1 MLFKYPNILYF
12 LFLLLIPIIIHL
24 VRWKRYRKVEFTN
37 VAFLQ
42 ELEIKSRKSR
52 KLKELL
58 ILLMRLLALTFLI
71 LAFAQPFKESL
82 ALQQNITQTQNI
94 IYLDNSKSMSILK
107 NNVTIWQTYLQ
118 KITQLPQKQEYTI
131 LTNDQI
137 FTDIAGSELKK
148 LLYNIKFSH
157 QSTNHQKIFTKLK
170 LLLSLDTHTRKN
182 IIYVSDLQNVF
193 NEKIQDSLFDTNTNY
208 YFLNENYQEI
218 PNISIDS
225 IWLVKTEPN
234 FYTLSL
240 QLSASVQQ
248 LQTPLSI
255 IQNNEVLWHSQVN
268 FKDSLVQKI
277 SFQLPIKNIKAKVVV
292 NDQAF
297 LFDNE
302 LFFCLQPITKPK
314 ILVISEKN
322 IPNFLKKIYTDDEF
336 VLKHISPKH
345 LDYNKLSDYQLVI
358 LYGFKKDF
366 QISEAFLKKYVS
378 QYGNLVVIP
387 AERQTESLQN
397 LLRNWQ
403 INVGVKTDTN
413 KVWLNHINYQHP
425 FFKGIF
431 TKKVKNFTYPF
442 VKNHYVYTS
451 QAGNSLYLLSDGS
464 AFASLVRQNGNIFL
478 INTPLSDKNTNFLH
492 AASLVVPL
500 FYQMA
505 FYKNQPQ
512 QIYYVLGEENS
523 FTIEASIPKD
533 DIVKIKNDQA
543 EYIPRQINLNKKIEI
558 YTQNIP
564 EKAGIYN
571 IVHNDKVLSS
581 IAFNDNRM
589 ENKLNFIRLPDLK
602 NLQKINDLQE
612 FITTENQF
620 TRKKQLWKWF
630 LSLALM
636 FLLIEMLIIKFWK

>member
-170 LLLSLDTHTRKN
+170 LLLSPDTHTRKN

-336 VLKHISPKH
+336 VLKHISPKQ

>member
-24 VRWKRYRKVEFTN
+24 VRWKRYQKVEFTN

-71 LAFAQPFKESL
+71 LAFAQPFKESM

-157 QSTNHQKIFTKLK
+157 KSTNHQKIFTKLK
-170 LLLSLDTHTRKN
+170 LLLSPDTHTRKN

-225 IWLVKTEPN
+225 ICLVKTEPN

-336 VLKHISPKH
+336 VLKHISPKQ

-358 LYGFKKDF
+358 LYDFKNDF

-387 AERQTESLQN
+387 AEKQTESLQN

-431 TKKVKNFTYPF
+431 TKKVKNFAYPF

-451 QAGNSLYLLSDGS
+451 QVGSPLYQLSDGS

-512 QIYYVLGEENS
+512 QLYYVLGEENS
-523 FTIEASIPKD
+523 FTVEASIPKD

-571 IVHNDKVLSS
+571 IVHNDKVLSN

-620 TRKKQLWKWF
+620 TRKEQLWKWF

-636 FLLIEMLIIKFWK
+636 FLLIEMLVIKFWK

>member
-170 LLLSLDTHTRKN
+170 LLLSPDTHTRKN